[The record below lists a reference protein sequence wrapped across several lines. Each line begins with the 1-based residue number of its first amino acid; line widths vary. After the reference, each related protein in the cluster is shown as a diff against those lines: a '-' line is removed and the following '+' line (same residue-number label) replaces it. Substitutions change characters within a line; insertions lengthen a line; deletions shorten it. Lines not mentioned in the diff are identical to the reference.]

1 MSVALRAPTT
11 PSAAATPAPPSAAR
25 ALRAVVRRGLRD
37 NRRAPLTWGGSL
49 GLMGGLM
56 AALWPAIEDS
66 MDELMKSY
74 PPALKDAFNITEL
87 NSVEAYVDGE
97 MLSFIVP
104 LAIAFLAVRC
114 ATRAIS
120 MAEERGFLDAV
131 LAAPLAR
138 RTLVAGSFI
147 VCAAVVAV
155 VLAVITAL
163 TWVTGTIA
171 GAEPSLVVLGRGF
184 ANVWPLAMLFGG
196 LALLAAGVLHRAA
209 SVTAVSVGVLAAM
222 YIVDLMGKLAD
233 PIEPLRFASAFK
245 YYGSAVQDGIDP
257 LAFAGLA
264 LAGAALATAGA
275 LLFDR
280 RDVR

>member
-209 SVTAVSVGVLAAM
+209 SVTAVSVGVLVAM
-222 YIVDLMGKLAD
+222 YIADLMGKLAD
-233 PIEPLRFASAFK
+233 PIEPLRFGSAFK

>member
-171 GAEPSLVVLGRGF
+171 GAEPSFVVLGRGF

-275 LLFDR
+275 FLFDR